1 MDGITLKGSVT
12 MASILGNL
20 NRALLLGFA
29 LFLLVAVGLHYASFD
44 MGYAKPLFLFFH
56 VLSGIVWIG
65 LLYYFNL
72 VQIPTMPKV
81 PAELKGGVSKYI
93 APEALWWFR
102 WGAIATLLTGICVAE
117 ADQAH
122 YLIPALTFQTPYRV
136 IGIGMWLGIIMAA
149 NVWMII
155 WPNQKKAL
163 GLVPAEDAAKA
174 TAAKTAMLGSR
185 TNFVLSLPMLY
196 CMVTQM
202 YLAR

>member
-1 MDGITLKGSVT
+1 MGT
-12 MASILGNL
+12 ILGN
-20 NRALLLGFA
+20 RTYAIA
-29 LFLLVAVGLHYASFD
+29 VAVVLAIVAMLAFHLGEMTGA
-44 MGYAKPLFLFFH
+44 YAKPFFIFLH

-72 VQIPTMPKV
+72 VQIPIMPKV

-117 ADQAH
+117 ADPSH
-122 YLIPALTFQTPYRV
+122 YLVPALTFQSPFRV
-136 IGIGMWLGIIMAA
+136 IGTGMWLAIIMVA
-149 NVWMII
+149 NVWFII
-155 WPNQKKAL
+155 WPNQKRAL
-163 GLVPAEDAAKA
+163 GLVPADDATKA
-174 TAAKTAMLGSR
+174 ASARTAMLGSR

-202 YLAR
+202 YLPR